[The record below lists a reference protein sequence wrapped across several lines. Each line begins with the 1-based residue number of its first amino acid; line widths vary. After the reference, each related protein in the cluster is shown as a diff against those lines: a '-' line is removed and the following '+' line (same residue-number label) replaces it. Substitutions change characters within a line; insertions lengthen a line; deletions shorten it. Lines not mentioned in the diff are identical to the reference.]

1 MTSILNKH
9 EDYQQAQDAYGF
21 PLIIKQLLN
30 RAKIASTNQ
39 TISYADKVTYTYAE
53 FFKRVNRLANV
64 LKTMGLQAGDV
75 VAVMDWDSHRYLEA
89 YFAVPMS
96 GMILQTVNVR
106 LAEDKVLYT
115 INHAKPK
122 ALLLNAEF
130 EPMAKNYR
138 QDAPSIEK
146 IIWLDDTQF
155 NKTKLD
161 DTKLD
166 NTKYGEYEPQT
177 EQISMPDYV
186 EGEYE
191 ALLAAAS
198 DAFDFPDFDE
208 NTIATTFY
216 TSGTTGDPKGVFFT
230 HRQIVLQTLA
240 STLASAL
247 NAEGQ
252 GARYNDVYMPMTP
265 LFHVHAWCWPYGA
278 TMIGLKQVYPGRY
291 LAPRLVDLIEQH
303 KVTLS
308 HGVPAILQMLLKEM
322 AARGRKFDG
331 LKLLLGGSKLNEGLA
346 KAAIESGIEFMSG
359 FGMSESCPVLSRA
372 VFDDKTDSM
381 EMKEQLNYR
390 CLSGSPIMLVSMEIW
405 DENGKPQPM
414 DGKSTGELVI
424 RAPWLTQSYFK
435 NSDAGNE
442 LWQGGWMHT
451 QDIASISSSGTL
463 SITDR
468 LKDVIKS
475 GGEWISSLE
484 VETIFS
490 FHPSVADVAVIGIP
504 DERWGER
511 PLALV
516 VLKPDYVDTKAA
528 DILALGHQAVEKGYL
543 PKYGVPSEIKFLS
556 EMPKTS
562 VGKLDKKRMRM
573 MCAEKLI

>member
-1 MTSILNKH
+1 MTTILNQH
-9 EDYQQAQDAYGF
+9 EDYQQAQEAYGF

-30 RAKIASTNQ
+30 RAKIASKDQ
-39 TISYADKVTYTYAE
+39 TISYADKFTYTYAE

-64 LKTMGLQAGDV
+64 LKNMGLQAGDV

-115 INHAKPK
+115 INHSKPK

-138 QDAPSIEK
+138 HEAPSIEK
-146 IIWLDDTQF
+146 IVWLDDAE
-155 NKTKLD
+155 
-161 DTKLD
+161 
-166 NTKYGEYEPQT
+166 YGEDTIKTQ
-177 EQISMPDYV
+177 QDSMPDYV

-191 ALLAAAS
+191 SMLAKVS
-198 DAFDFPDFDE
+198 DEFDFPDFDE

-230 HRQIVLQTLA
+230 HRQIVLQTLS

-247 NAEGQ
+247 SAEGQ

-291 LAPRLVDLIEQH
+291 VSEVLVDLIEHH

-308 HGVPAILQMLLKEM
+308 HGVPTILQMLLKEM
-322 AARGRKFDG
+322 ATRGRKFNG
-331 LKLLLGGSKLNEGLA
+331 LKLLVGGSKLNEGLA
-346 KAAIESGIEFMSG
+346 EAAIENGIEFISG
-359 FGMSESCPVLSRA
+359 FGMSESCPVLARMA
-372 VFDDKTDSM
+372 FGDQTNAM
-381 EMKEQLNYR
+381 TITEQINYR

-405 DENGKPQPM
+405 DENGKALPM
-414 DGKSTGELVI
+414 DGESTGELVV

-435 NSDAGNE
+435 NPDAGDE
-442 LWQGGWMHT
+442 LWRGGWMHT
-451 QDIASISSSGTL
+451 QDIACITADGTL
-463 SITDR
+463 KITDR

-475 GGEWISSLE
+475 GGEWVSSLE
-484 VETIFS
+484 VETVLS
-490 FHPSVADVAVIGIP
+490 FHPSIADIAVIGIP
-504 DERWGER
+504 DEKWGEK
-511 PLALV
+511 PLALA
-516 VLKPDYVDTKAA
+516 VLKPQYTNTKAE
-528 DILALGHQAVEKGYL
+528 DILALGHQAVEKGRL
-543 PKYGVPSEIKFLS
+543 PKYGIPSEVRFLV

-562 VGKLDKKRMRM
+562 VGKLDKKKMRLM
-573 MCAEKLI
+573 HAEKLI

>member
-1 MTSILNKH
+1 MTSILNQH

-64 LKTMGLQAGDV
+64 LKNMGLQAGDV

-138 QDAPSIEK
+138 HDAPSIEK
-146 IIWLDDTQF
+146 TIWLDDTE
-155 NKTKLD
+155 LY

-166 NTKYGEYEPQT
+166 NKKYGEYEPQT
-177 EQISMPDYV
+177 ERSSMPDYV

-191 ALLAAAS
+191 SLLAAAS

-442 LWQGGWMHT
+442 LWEGGWMHT

-463 SITDR
+463 SITD
-468 LKDVIKS
+468 
-475 GGEWISSLE
+475 
-484 VETIFS
+484 
-490 FHPSVADVAVIGIP
+490 
-504 DERWGER
+504 
-511 PLALV
+511 
-516 VLKPDYVDTKAA
+516 
-528 DILALGHQAVEKGYL
+528 
-543 PKYGVPSEIKFLS
+543 
-556 EMPKTS
+556 
-562 VGKLDKKRMRM
+562 
-573 MCAEKLI
+573 

>member
-1 MTSILNKH
+1 MKATTNSTTTPSILNQDENYH
-9 EDYQQAQDAYGF
+9 QADEAYGF

-39 TISYADKVTYTYAE
+39 TISYAGKVTYTYAE
-53 FFKRVNRLANV
+53 FFQRVNRLANV
-64 LKTMGLQAGDV
+64 LKNMGLQAGDV

-96 GMILQTVNVR
+96 GMILQTVNIR
-106 LAEDKVLYT
+106 LSEDKVLYT
-115 INHAKPK
+115 INHARPK

-130 EPMAKNYR
+130 EPMTKDYR
-138 QDAPSIEK
+138 HDAPSIER
-146 IIWLDDTQF
+146 IIWLDDIE
-155 NKTKLD
+155 D
-161 DTKLD
+161 S
-166 NTKYGEYEPQT
+166 NTVL
-177 EQISMPDYV
+177 PDYV
-186 EGEYE
+186 DGEYE
-191 ALLAAAS
+191 ALLAAVS
-198 DAFDFPDFDE
+198 DEFDFPDFDE

-291 LAPRLVDLIEQH
+291 LAPTLVDLIEEH

-322 AARGRKFDG
+322 AARGRKFNN

-381 EMKEQLNYR
+381 TTKDQLNYR

-435 NSDAGNE
+435 NPDAGNE
-442 LWQGGWMHT
+442 LWRGGWMHT
-451 QDIASISSSGTL
+451 QDIACISANGTL

-475 GGEWISSLE
+475 GGEWVSSLE
-484 VETIFS
+484 VETILS

-516 VLKPDYVDTKAA
+516 VLKPEHSATRAE
-528 DILALGHQAVEKGYL
+528 DILALGHQAVEKGHL
-543 PKYGVPSEIKFLS
+543 PKYGVPSEIRFLAD
-556 EMPKTS
+556 MPKTS

-573 MCAEKLI
+573 MHAEKLI

>member
-1 MTSILNKH
+1 MTTILNQH
-9 EDYQQAQDAYGF
+9 QDYQQAEEAYGF

-30 RAKIASTNQ
+30 RAKIASKDQ

-64 LKTMGLQAGDV
+64 LKNMGLQAGDV

-115 INHAKPK
+115 INHSKPK

-138 QDAPSIEK
+138 HEAPSIEK
-146 IIWLDDTQF
+146 IIWLDDTQYDE
-155 NKTKLD
+155 D
-161 DTKLD
+161 DTKND
-166 NTKYGEYEPQT
+166 TKT
-177 EQISMPDYV
+177 EQTSMPDYA

-191 ALLAAAS
+191 AMLAAVS
-198 DAFDFPDFDE
+198 DEFDFPDFDE

-230 HRQIVLQTLA
+230 HRQIVLQTLS

-247 NAEGQ
+247 SAEGQ

-291 LAPRLVDLIEQH
+291 VSEVLVDLIEQH

-308 HGVPAILQMLLKEM
+308 HGVPTILQMLIKEM
-322 AARGRKFDG
+322 ATRGRKFNG
-331 LKLLLGGSKLNEGLA
+331 LKLSVGGSKLNEALA
-346 KAAIESGIEFMSG
+346 EAAIESGIEFISG
-359 FGMSESCPVLSRA
+359 FGMSESCPVLARVAFGDQTS
-372 VFDDKTDSM
+372 TM
-381 EMKEQLNYR
+381 TTTEQINYR

-405 DENGKPQPM
+405 DENGKALPM
-414 DGKSTGELVI
+414 DGESTGELVV

-435 NSDAGNE
+435 NPDAGDE
-442 LWQGGWMHT
+442 LWRGGWMHT
-451 QDIASISSSGTL
+451 QDIACITADGTL
-463 SITDR
+463 KITDR

-475 GGEWISSLE
+475 GGEWVSSLE
-484 VETIFS
+484 VENILS
-490 FHPSVADVAVIGIP
+490 FHPCVAEVAVIGVA
-504 DERWGER
+504 DEKWGER

-516 VLKPDYVDTKAA
+516 VLKPEYVDIKAE

-543 PKYGVPSEIKFLS
+543 PKYGVPSEIKFVA
-556 EMPKTS
+556 EVPKTS
-562 VGKLDKKRMRM
+562 VGKLDKKKMRIM
-573 MCAEKLI
+573 YEEKLI

>member
-1 MTSILNKH
+1 MTTILNQH
-9 EDYQQAQDAYGF
+9 EDYQQAQEAYGF

-30 RAKIASTNQ
+30 RAKIASKDQ

-64 LKTMGLQAGDV
+64 LKDMGLQAGDV

-115 INHAKPK
+115 INHSKPK

-138 QDAPSIEK
+138 HEAPSIEK
-146 IIWLDDTQF
+146 IIWLDDVQYGE
-155 NKTKLD
+155 N
-161 DTKLD
+161 DTK
-166 NTKYGEYEPQT
+166 T
-177 EQISMPDYV
+177 EQANMPDYV

-191 ALLAAAS
+191 AMLAAAS
-198 DAFDFPDFDE
+198 DEFDFPDFDE

-230 HRQIVLQTLA
+230 HRQIVLQTLS

-247 NAEGQ
+247 SAEGQ

-291 LAPRLVDLIEQH
+291 VSEVLVDLIEQH

-308 HGVPAILQMLLKEM
+308 HGVPTILQMLIKEM
-322 AARGRKFDG
+322 ATRGRKFNG
-331 LKLLLGGSKLNEGLA
+331 LKLSVGGSKLNEGLA
-346 KAAIESGIEFMSG
+346 EAAIESGIEFISG
-359 FGMSESCPVLSRA
+359 FGMSESCPVLARMAFGDQTSA
-372 VFDDKTDSM
+372 MTTT
-381 EMKEQLNYR
+381 EEINYR
-390 CLSGSPIMLVSMEIW
+390 CLSGSPIMLVSMELW
-405 DENGKPQPM
+405 DANGKSLPM
-414 DGKSTGELVI
+414 DGESTGELVV

-435 NSDAGNE
+435 NPDAGDE
-442 LWQGGWMHT
+442 LWRGGWMHT
-451 QDIASISSSGTL
+451 QDIACITADGTL
-463 SITDR
+463 KITDR

-475 GGEWISSLE
+475 GGEWVSSLE
-484 VETIFS
+484 VENILS
-490 FHPSVADVAVIGIP
+490 FHPCVAEVAVIGVA
-504 DERWGER
+504 DEKWGER

-516 VLKPDYVDTKAA
+516 VLKPDHTDIKAE

-543 PKYGVPSEIKFLS
+543 PKYGVPSEIKFLV

-562 VGKLDKKRMRM
+562 VGKLDKKKMRM
-573 MCAEKLI
+573 MYAEKLI

>member
-1 MTSILNKH
+1 MTMTPTILNQH
-9 EDYQQAQDAYGF
+9 ENYQQAEEAYSF

-30 RAKIASTNQ
+30 RAKIASTDQ
-39 TISYADKVTYTYAE
+39 TISYADKLTYTYAE

-64 LKTMGLQAGDV
+64 LKNMGLQAGDV
-75 VAVMDWDSHRYLEA
+75 IAVMDWDSHRYLEA

-115 INHAKPK
+115 INHAKPR

-138 QDAPSIEK
+138 HEAPSIEQ
-146 IIWLDDTQF
+146 IVWLDDTQYS
-155 NKTKLD
+155 KD
-161 DTKLD
+161 SE
-166 NTKYGEYEPQT
+166 YGEDNREAKPT
-177 EQISMPDYV
+177 SMPDYV
-186 EGEYE
+186 AGEYE
-191 ALLAAAS
+191 AMLAAAS

-291 LAPRLVDLIEQH
+291 LAPMLVDLIEQH

-322 AARGRKFDG
+322 SARGRKFDG

-381 EMKEQLNYR
+381 EMTEQLNYR

-405 DENGKPQPM
+405 DENGKALPM
-414 DGKSTGELVI
+414 DGQSTGELVI

-435 NSDAGNE
+435 NPDAGNE
-442 LWQGGWMHT
+442 LWRGGWMHT
-451 QDIASISSSGTL
+451 QDIACITADGTL

-475 GGEWISSLE
+475 GGEWVSSLE
-484 VETIFS
+484 VETILS
-490 FHPSVADVAVIGIP
+490 FHPSIADVAVIGVP

-516 VLKPDYVDTKAA
+516 VLKPEYIDTKAE
-528 DILALGHQAVEKGYL
+528 DILALGRQAVEKGHL
-543 PKYGVPSEIKFLS
+543 PKYGVPSEIKFVL
-556 EMPKTS
+556 EMPRTS
-562 VGKLDKKRMRM
+562 VGKLDKKKMRIM
-573 MCAEKLI
+573 HTEQSI

>member
-1 MTSILNKH
+1 MTTILNQH
-9 EDYQQAQDAYGF
+9 EDYQQAQEAYGF

-30 RAKIASTNQ
+30 RAKIASKDQ

-64 LKTMGLQAGDV
+64 LKNMGLQAGDV

-115 INHAKPK
+115 INHSKPK

-138 QDAPSIEK
+138 HEAPSIEK
-146 IIWLDDTQF
+146 IIWLDDTQYDE
-155 NKTKLD
+155 D
-161 DTKLD
+161 DTKND
-166 NTKYGEYEPQT
+166 TKT
-177 EQISMPDYV
+177 EQASMPDYA

-191 ALLAAAS
+191 AMLVAVS
-198 DAFDFPDFDE
+198 DEFDFPDFDE

-230 HRQIVLQTLA
+230 HRQIVLQTLS

-247 NAEGQ
+247 SAEGQ

-291 LAPRLVDLIEQH
+291 VSEVLVDLIEQH

-308 HGVPAILQMLLKEM
+308 HGVPTILQMLIKEM
-322 AARGRKFDG
+322 ATRGRKFNG
-331 LKLLLGGSKLNEGLA
+331 LKLSVGGSKLNEALA
-346 KAAIESGIEFMSG
+346 EAAIESGIEFISG
-359 FGMSESCPVLSRA
+359 FGMSESCPVLARMAFGDQTSA
-372 VFDDKTDSM
+372 MTTT
-381 EMKEQLNYR
+381 EEINYR
-390 CLSGSPIMLVSMEIW
+390 CLSGSPIMLVSMELW
-405 DENGKPQPM
+405 DANGKSLPM
-414 DGKSTGELVI
+414 DGESTGELVV

-435 NSDAGNE
+435 NPDAGDE
-442 LWQGGWMHT
+442 LWRGGWMHT
-451 QDIASISSSGTL
+451 QDIACITADGTL
-463 SITDR
+463 KITDR

-475 GGEWISSLE
+475 GGEWVSSLE
-484 VETIFS
+484 VENILS
-490 FHPSVADVAVIGIP
+490 FHPCVAEVAVIGVA
-504 DERWGER
+504 DEKWGER

-516 VLKPDYVDTKAA
+516 VLKPDHTDIKAE

-543 PKYGVPSEIKFLS
+543 PKYGVPSEIKFLR

-562 VGKLDKKRMRM
+562 VGKLDKKKMRM
-573 MCAEKLI
+573 MYAEKLI

>member
-1 MTSILNKH
+1 MTTILNQH
-9 EDYQQAQDAYGF
+9 EDYQQAQEAYGF

-30 RAKIASTNQ
+30 RAKIASKDQ
-39 TISYADKVTYTYAE
+39 TISYADKITYTYSE

-64 LKTMGLQAGDV
+64 LKDMGLQAGDV

-115 INHAKPK
+115 INHSKPK

-138 QDAPSIEK
+138 NEAPSIEK
-146 IIWLDDTQF
+146 IIWLDDAQYGE
-155 NKTKLD
+155 N
-161 DTKLD
+161 DTK
-166 NTKYGEYEPQT
+166 T
-177 EQISMPDYV
+177 EQANMPDYV

-191 ALLAAAS
+191 AMLAAAS
-198 DAFDFPDFDE
+198 DEFDFPDFDE

-230 HRQIVLQTLA
+230 HRQIVLQTLS

-247 NAEGQ
+247 SAEGQ

-291 LAPRLVDLIEQH
+291 VSEVLVDLIEQH

-308 HGVPAILQMLLKEM
+308 HGVPTILQMLIKEM
-322 AARGRKFDG
+322 ATRGRKFNG
-331 LKLLLGGSKLNEGLA
+331 LKLSVGGSKLNEALA
-346 KAAIESGIEFMSG
+346 EAAIESGIEFISG
-359 FGMSESCPVLSRA
+359 FGMSESCPVLARMA
-372 VFDDKTDSM
+372 FGDQTNTM
-381 EMKEQLNYR
+381 TTTEQINYR
-390 CLSGSPIMLVSMEIW
+390 CLSGSPIMLVSMELW
-405 DENGKPQPM
+405 DANGKSLPM
-414 DGKSTGELVI
+414 DGESTGELVV

-435 NSDAGNE
+435 NPDAGDE
-442 LWQGGWMHT
+442 LWRGGWMHT
-451 QDIASISSSGTL
+451 QDIACITADGTL
-463 SITDR
+463 KITDR

-475 GGEWISSLE
+475 GGEWVSSLE
-484 VETIFS
+484 VENILS
-490 FHPSVADVAVIGIP
+490 FHPCVAEVAVIGVA
-504 DERWGER
+504 DEKWGER

-516 VLKPDYVDTKAA
+516 VLKPEHTDIKAE

-543 PKYGVPSEIKFLS
+543 PKYGVPSEIKFLV

-562 VGKLDKKRMRM
+562 VGKLDKKKMRM
-573 MCAEKLI
+573 MYAEKLI

>member
-1 MTSILNKH
+1 MTTILNQH
-9 EDYQQAQDAYGF
+9 QDYQQAEEAYGF

-30 RAKIASTNQ
+30 RAKIASKDQ

-64 LKTMGLQAGDV
+64 LKNMGLQAGDV

-115 INHAKPK
+115 INHSKPK

-138 QDAPSIEK
+138 HEAPSIEK
-146 IIWLDDTQF
+146 IIWLDDTQHDE
-155 NKTKLD
+155 D
-161 DTKLD
+161 DTKND
-166 NTKYGEYEPQT
+166 TKT
-177 EQISMPDYV
+177 EQTSMPDYA

-191 ALLAAAS
+191 AMLAAVS
-198 DAFDFPDFDE
+198 DEFDFPDFDE

-230 HRQIVLQTLA
+230 HRQIVLQTLS

-247 NAEGQ
+247 SAEGQ

-291 LAPRLVDLIEQH
+291 VSEVLVDLIEQH

-308 HGVPAILQMLLKEM
+308 HGVPTILQMLIKEM
-322 AARGRKFDG
+322 ATRGRKFNG
-331 LKLLLGGSKLNEGLA
+331 LKLSVGGSKLNEALA
-346 KAAIESGIEFMSG
+346 EAALESGIEFISG
-359 FGMSESCPVLSRA
+359 FGMSESCPVLARVAFGDQTS
-372 VFDDKTDSM
+372 TM
-381 EMKEQLNYR
+381 TTTEQINYR

-405 DENGKPQPM
+405 DENGKALPM
-414 DGKSTGELVI
+414 DGESTGELVV

-435 NSDAGNE
+435 NPDAGDE
-442 LWQGGWMHT
+442 LWRGGWMHT
-451 QDIASISSSGTL
+451 QDIACITADGTL
-463 SITDR
+463 KITDR

-475 GGEWISSLE
+475 GGEWVSSLE
-484 VETIFS
+484 VENILS
-490 FHPSVADVAVIGIP
+490 FHPCVAEVAVIGVA
-504 DERWGER
+504 DEKWGER

-516 VLKPDYVDTKAA
+516 VLKPEYVDIKAE

-543 PKYGVPSEIKFLS
+543 PKYGVPSEIKFVA
-556 EMPKTS
+556 EVPKTS
-562 VGKLDKKRMRM
+562 VGKLDKKKMRIM
-573 MCAEKLI
+573 YEEKLI

>member
-1 MTSILNKH
+1 MTTILNQH
-9 EDYQQAQDAYGF
+9 EDYQQAQEAYGF

-30 RAKIASTNQ
+30 RAKIASKDQ

-64 LKTMGLQAGDV
+64 IKDMRLQAGDV

-115 INHAKPK
+115 INHSKPK

-138 QDAPSIEK
+138 HEAPSIEK
-146 IIWLDDTQF
+146 IIWLDDAQYGE
-155 NKTKLD
+155 N
-161 DTKLD
+161 DTK
-166 NTKYGEYEPQT
+166 T
-177 EQISMPDYV
+177 EQANMPDYV

-191 ALLAAAS
+191 AMLAAAS
-198 DAFDFPDFDE
+198 DEFDFPDFDE

-230 HRQIVLQTLA
+230 HRQIVLQTLS

-247 NAEGQ
+247 SAEGQ

-291 LAPRLVDLIEQH
+291 VSEVLVDLIEQH

-308 HGVPAILQMLLKEM
+308 HGVPTILQMLIKEM
-322 AARGRKFDG
+322 ATRGRKFNG
-331 LKLLLGGSKLNEGLA
+331 LKLSVGGSKLNEALA
-346 KAAIESGIEFMSG
+346 EAAIESGIEFISG
-359 FGMSESCPVLSRA
+359 FGMSESCPVLARMAFGDQTS
-372 VFDDKTDSM
+372 TM
-381 EMKEQLNYR
+381 TTTEQINYR
-390 CLSGSPIMLVSMEIW
+390 CLSGSPIMLVSMELW
-405 DENGKPQPM
+405 DANGKSLPM
-414 DGKSTGELVI
+414 DGESTGELVV

-435 NSDAGNE
+435 NPDAGDE
-442 LWQGGWMHT
+442 LWRGGWMHT
-451 QDIASISSSGTL
+451 QDIACITADGTL
-463 SITDR
+463 KITDR

-475 GGEWISSLE
+475 GGEWVSSLE
-484 VETIFS
+484 VENILS
-490 FHPSVADVAVIGIP
+490 FHPCVAEVAVIGVA
-504 DERWGER
+504 DEKWGER

-516 VLKPDYVDTKAA
+516 VLKPDHTDIKAE

-543 PKYGVPSEIKFLS
+543 PKYGVPSEIKFLV

-562 VGKLDKKRMRM
+562 VGKLDKKKMRM
-573 MCAEKLI
+573 MYAEKLI

>member
-1 MTSILNKH
+1 MTSILNQH

-30 RAKIASTNQ
+30 RAKIASTDQ

-64 LKTMGLQAGDV
+64 LKNIGLQAGDV

-89 YFAVPMS
+89 YFAVPLS
-96 GMILQTVNVR
+96 GMVLQTVNVR

-138 QDAPSIEK
+138 HDAPSIEK
-146 IIWLDDTQF
+146 IIWLDDTE
-155 NKTKLD
+155 
-161 DTKLD
+161 
-166 NTKYGEYEPQT
+166 YGEDNINAKQA
-177 EQISMPDYV
+177 SVPDYV

-191 ALLAAAS
+191 SMLAASS

-291 LAPRLVDLIEQH
+291 LAPTLVDLIEQH

-322 AARGRKFDG
+322 AERGRKFDG

-381 EMKEQLNYR
+381 EVKEQLNYR

-451 QDIASISSSGTL
+451 QDIASISSDGTL

-484 VETIFS
+484 VETVFS
-490 FHPSVADVAVIGIP
+490 FHPSVADVAVIGVP

-516 VLKPDYVDTKAA
+516 VLKPEYVDTKAA
-528 DILALGHQAVEKGYL
+528 DILALGHQAVEKGHL
-543 PKYGVPSEIKFLS
+543 PKYGIPSEIKFLA
-556 EMPKTS
+556 EMPRTS
-562 VGKLDKKRMRM
+562 VGKLDKKRMRI
-573 MCAEKLI
+573 MCAEQLI

>member
-1 MTSILNKH
+1 MTSILNQH

-64 LKTMGLQAGDV
+64 LKNMGLQAGDV

-138 QDAPSIEK
+138 HDAPSIEK
-146 IIWLDDTQF
+146 TIWLDDTE
-155 NKTKLD
+155 LY

-166 NTKYGEYEPQT
+166 NEKYGEYEPQT
-177 EQISMPDYV
+177 DRSSMPDYV

-191 ALLAAAS
+191 SLLAAAS

-442 LWQGGWMHT
+442 LWEGGWMHT

-490 FHPSVADVAVIGIP
+490 FHPSVADVAVIGVP

-516 VLKPDYVDTKAA
+516 VLKPDYADTKAA

-543 PKYGVPSEIKFLS
+543 PKYGVPNEIKFLL

>member
-1 MTSILNKH
+1 MTTILNQH
-9 EDYQQAQDAYGF
+9 QDYQQAEEAYGF

-30 RAKIASTNQ
+30 RAKIASKDQ

-64 LKTMGLQAGDV
+64 LKNMGLQAGDV

-115 INHAKPK
+115 INHSKPK

-138 QDAPSIEK
+138 HEAPSIEK
-146 IIWLDDTQF
+146 IIWLDDTQYDE
-155 NKTKLD
+155 N
-161 DTKLD
+161 DTK
-166 NTKYGEYEPQT
+166 T
-177 EQISMPDYV
+177 EQASMPDYA

-191 ALLAAAS
+191 AMLAAVG
-198 DAFDFPDFDE
+198 DEFDFPDFDE

-230 HRQIVLQTLA
+230 HRQIVLQTLS

-247 NAEGQ
+247 SAEGQ

-291 LAPRLVDLIEQH
+291 VSEVLVDLIEQH

-308 HGVPAILQMLLKEM
+308 HGVPTILQMLIKEM
-322 AARGRKFDG
+322 ATRGRKFNG
-331 LKLLLGGSKLNEGLA
+331 LKLSVGGSKLNEGLA
-346 KAAIESGIEFMSG
+346 EAALESGIEFISG
-359 FGMSESCPVLSRA
+359 FGMSESCPVLARVAFGDQTS
-372 VFDDKTDSM
+372 TM
-381 EMKEQLNYR
+381 TTTEQINYR

-405 DENGKPQPM
+405 DENGKALPM
-414 DGKSTGELVI
+414 DGESTGELVV

-435 NSDAGNE
+435 NPDAGDE
-442 LWQGGWMHT
+442 LWRGGWMHT
-451 QDIASISSSGTL
+451 QDIACITADGTL
-463 SITDR
+463 KITDR

-475 GGEWISSLE
+475 GGEWVSSLE
-484 VETIFS
+484 VENILS
-490 FHPSVADVAVIGIP
+490 FHPCVAEVAVIGVA
-504 DERWGER
+504 DEKWGER

-516 VLKPDYVDTKAA
+516 VLKPEYVDIKAE

-543 PKYGVPSEIKFLS
+543 PKYGVPSEIRFLV

-562 VGKLDKKRMRM
+562 VGKLDKKKMRIM
-573 MCAEKLI
+573 YEEKLI

>member
-1 MTSILNKH
+1 MTSILNQH
-9 EDYQQAQDAYGF
+9 EDYQQAEEAYGF

-30 RAKIASTNQ
+30 RAKIASTDQ
-39 TISYADKVTYTYAE
+39 TISYADKITYTYAE

-64 LKTMGLQAGDV
+64 LKNMGLQAGDV

-138 QDAPSIEK
+138 HEAPSIEK
-146 IIWLDDTQF
+146 IIWLDDTQY
-155 NKTKLD
+155 D
-161 DTKLD
+161 EDTVR
-166 NTKYGEYEPQT
+166 T
-177 EQISMPDYV
+177 EQASIPDYV

-191 ALLAAAS
+191 TMLAAAS

-291 LAPRLVDLIEQH
+291 LAPTLVDLIEQH

-405 DENGKPQPM
+405 DENGKPLPM
-414 DGKSTGELVI
+414 DGESTGELVI
-424 RAPWLTQSYFK
+424 RSPWLTQSYFK

-442 LWQGGWMHT
+442 LWRGGWMHT
-451 QDIASISSSGTL
+451 QDIACISSDGTL

-475 GGEWISSLE
+475 GGEWVSSLE
-484 VETIFS
+484 VETILS
-490 FHPSVADVAVIGIP
+490 FHPSVADVAVIGVP

-516 VLKPDYVDTKAA
+516 VLKSEYVDTKAA
-528 DILALGHQAVEKGYL
+528 DILALGHQAVEKGHL
-543 PKYGVPSEIKFLS
+543 PKYGIPSEIKFLA
-556 EMPKTS
+556 EMPRTS
-562 VGKLDKKRMRM
+562 VGKLDKKKMRI

>member
-1 MTSILNKH
+1 MTSILNQH
-9 EDYQQAQDAYGF
+9 EDYQQAQEAYGF

-30 RAKIASTNQ
+30 RAKIASTDQ

-64 LKTMGLQAGDV
+64 LKNMGLQAGDV

-115 INHAKPK
+115 INHSKPK

-138 QDAPSIEK
+138 HEAPSIEK
-146 IIWLDDTQF
+146 IIWLDDTQYDE
-155 NKTKLD
+155 D
-161 DTKLD
+161 DTKND
-166 NTKYGEYEPQT
+166 TKT
-177 EQISMPDYV
+177 EQASMPDYA

-191 ALLAAAS
+191 AMLVAVS
-198 DAFDFPDFDE
+198 DEFDFPDFDE

-230 HRQIVLQTLA
+230 HRQIVLQTLS

-247 NAEGQ
+247 SAEGQ

-291 LAPRLVDLIEQH
+291 VSEVLVDLIEQH

-308 HGVPAILQMLLKEM
+308 HGVPTILQMLIKEM
-322 AARGRKFDG
+322 ATRGRKFNG
-331 LKLLLGGSKLNEGLA
+331 LKLSVGGSKLNEALA
-346 KAAIESGIEFMSG
+346 EAALESGIEFISG
-359 FGMSESCPVLSRA
+359 FGMSESCPVLARVAFGDQTS
-372 VFDDKTDSM
+372 TM
-381 EMKEQLNYR
+381 TTTEQINYR

-405 DENGKPQPM
+405 DENGKALPM
-414 DGKSTGELVI
+414 DGESTGELVV

-435 NSDAGNE
+435 NPDAGDE
-442 LWQGGWMHT
+442 LWRGGWMHT
-451 QDIASISSSGTL
+451 QDIACITADGTL
-463 SITDR
+463 KITDR

-475 GGEWISSLE
+475 GGEWVSSLE
-484 VETIFS
+484 VENILS
-490 FHPSVADVAVIGIP
+490 FHPCVAEVAVIGVA
-504 DERWGER
+504 DEKWGER

-516 VLKPDYVDTKAA
+516 VLKPEYVDIKAE

-543 PKYGVPSEIKFLS
+543 PKYGVPSEIRFLA

-562 VGKLDKKRMRM
+562 VGKLDKKKMRIM
-573 MCAEKLI
+573 YEEKLI

>member
-1 MTSILNKH
+1 MTTILNQH
-9 EDYQQAQDAYGF
+9 EDYQQAQEAYGF

-30 RAKIASTNQ
+30 RAKIASKDQ

-64 LKTMGLQAGDV
+64 LKNMGLQAGDV

-115 INHAKPK
+115 INHSKPK

-138 QDAPSIEK
+138 HEAPSIEK
-146 IIWLDDTQF
+146 IIWLDDTQYGE
-155 NKTKLD
+155 N
-161 DTKLD
+161 DTK
-166 NTKYGEYEPQT
+166 NYTKT
-177 EQISMPDYV
+177 EQTNMPDYV

-191 ALLAAAS
+191 AMLAAAS
-198 DAFDFPDFDE
+198 DEFDFPDFDE

-230 HRQIVLQTLA
+230 HRQIVLQTLS

-247 NAEGQ
+247 SAEGQ

-291 LAPRLVDLIEQH
+291 VSEVLVDLIEQH

-308 HGVPAILQMLLKEM
+308 HGVPTILQMLIKEM
-322 AARGRKFDG
+322 ATRGRKFNG
-331 LKLLLGGSKLNEGLA
+331 LKLSVGGSKLNEALA
-346 KAAIESGIEFMSG
+346 EAAIESGIEFISG
-359 FGMSESCPVLSRA
+359 FGMSESCPVLARMAFGDQTSA
-372 VFDDKTDSM
+372 MTTT
-381 EMKEQLNYR
+381 EEINYR
-390 CLSGSPIMLVSMEIW
+390 CLSGSPIMLVSMELW
-405 DENGKPQPM
+405 DANGKSLPM
-414 DGKSTGELVI
+414 DGESTGELVV

-435 NSDAGNE
+435 NPDAGDE
-442 LWQGGWMHT
+442 LWRGGWMHT
-451 QDIASISSSGTL
+451 QDIACITADGTL
-463 SITDR
+463 KITDR

-475 GGEWISSLE
+475 GGEWVSSLE
-484 VETIFS
+484 VENILS
-490 FHPSVADVAVIGIP
+490 FHPCVAEVAVIGVA
-504 DERWGER
+504 DEKWGER

-516 VLKPDYVDTKAA
+516 VLKPDHTDIKAE

-543 PKYGVPSEIKFLS
+543 PKYGVPSEIKFLV

-562 VGKLDKKRMRM
+562 VGKLDKKKMRM
-573 MCAEKLI
+573 MYAEKLI